1 MFDSLG
7 DLIAFG
13 LLGLQPETAFGEA
26 LHFFVMDVSKIFVLL
41 VIVIYIMGLLRAL
54 LSPERVREFVR
65 GRPDWQTRGFAIT
78 LGAVTPFCSCSSVPL
93 FIGFVEAGIPLGVTF
108 SFLIAS
114 PMINEV
120 AAVILIGIL
129 GWELAALYV
138 GAGLLVAWFGGLAMQ
153 SFKPER
159 WVEEYVWKI
168 QMGQSN
174 LPEPDRSFAGRHR
187 YAVAEV
193 KEIVGRIWKW
203 VLLGIGVGALFHGF
217 VPEQW
222 VSENLGG
229 NAWYTVPAAVLTGI
243 PLYSN
248 ATGVI
253 PVAEAMLTKGVAV
266 GTTLALMMS
275 VAALSLPEMLIL
287 RKVIKWQ
294 ALALFAGVL
303 AIAFTLVGWGFNAI
317 A

>member
-1 MFDSLG
+1 MFESLAN
-7 DLIAFG
+7 LIVYNG
-13 LLGLQPETAFGEA
+13 LKLSPETPVGAS
-26 LHFFVMDVSKIFVLL
+26 LHFFVMDVTKIFFML
-41 VIVIYIMGLLRAL
+41 VIIIYVMGLLRAMI
-54 LSPERVREFVR
+54 SPERVREYIR
-65 GRPDWQTRGFAIT
+65 NRPDWQARGMAVS
-78 LGAVTPFCSCSSVPL
+78 LGAMTPFCSCSSVPL

-120 AAVILIGIL
+120 AAVILIGVL
-129 GWELAALYV
+129 GWKLALLYIV
-138 GAGLLVAWFGGLAMQ
+138 AGLVVAWFGGLIMQ
-153 SFKPER
+153 RFKPER
-159 WVEEYVWKI
+159 WVEDYVWKI
-168 QMGQSN
+168 QMGEVV
-174 LPEPDRSFAGRHR
+174 LPEQDKSLKGRHQ
-187 YAVAEV
+187 YAIAEV

-203 VLLGIGVGALFHGF
+203 VFIGIGIGALFHGF
-217 VPEQW
+217 IPEAWVAEHLASGNWYDVP
-222 VSENLGG
+222 
-229 NAWYTVPAAVLTGI
+229 TAVIVGV

-248 ATGVI
+248 ATGII

-294 ALALFAGVL
+294 ALALFAAVL
-303 AIAFTLVGWGFNAI
+303 ATAFVLVGWVFNLI